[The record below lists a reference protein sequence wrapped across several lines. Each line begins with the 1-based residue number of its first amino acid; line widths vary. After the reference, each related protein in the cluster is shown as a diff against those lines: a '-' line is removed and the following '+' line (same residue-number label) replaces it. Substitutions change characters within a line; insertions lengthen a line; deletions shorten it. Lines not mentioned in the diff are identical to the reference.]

1 MPNILLQFETIK
13 NVNAGQGRIRSNNNS
28 HTSFVDLE
36 PRVFSMEPNL
46 WVGSGCEH
54 FNLSNFD
61 VLQTMIIFLKK
72 CCTILAKA
80 SIGAEFGNNQLF
92 KTLSLASPKVLT
104 PQQLFQEIL
113 LIAVNE
119 RK

>member
-28 HTSFVDLE
+28 HTSFVDLK

-61 VLQTMIIFLKK
+61 VLQTMIIFKK
-72 CCTILAKA
+72 NVVPFWPKHRSEPNSATISFSK
-80 SIGAEFGNNQLF
+80 
-92 KTLSLASPKVLT
+92 P
-104 PQQLFQEIL
+104 
-113 LIAVNE
+113 
-119 RK
+119 

>member
-13 NVNAGQGRIRSNNNS
+13 NANAGQGRIRSNNNS

-61 VLQTMIIFLKK
+61 VLQTMIIFKK
-72 CCTILAKA
+72 MLYHFSQ
-80 SIGAEFGNNQLF
+80 SIDRSRIRQQSVFQNPEPRLPKSFNSATALSGNPAYC
-92 KTLSLASPKVLT
+92 S
-104 PQQLFQEIL
+104 
-113 LIAVNE
+113 
-119 RK
+119 